1 MFDVNGGCGLSDKD
15 KARKVAAQ
23 RPENLCRNEP
33 RKCNVGFDFLSKKC
47 LDLRSFYIGYNAEEK
62 HLTETPFHLL
72 FFFLTKYKVD

>member
-1 MFDVNGGCGLSDKD
+1 MLSDKD
-15 KARKVAAQ
+15 RARKVVAQ
-23 RPENLCRNEP
+23 RPENLCRNEPWLP

-62 HLTETPFHLL
+62 HLTETSFHLL